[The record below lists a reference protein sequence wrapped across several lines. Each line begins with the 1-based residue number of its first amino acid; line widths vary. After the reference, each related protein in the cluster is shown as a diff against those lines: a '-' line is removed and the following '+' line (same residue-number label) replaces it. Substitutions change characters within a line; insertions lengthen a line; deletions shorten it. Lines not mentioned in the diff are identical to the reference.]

1 MNGKKRFIENL
12 TEKEHRSLTKGYK
25 TGESPI
31 YQRRCHCILLSAQRY
46 TVNDLSSL
54 FGVSINTIYDWF
66 NRWEASGIQGLK
78 LKSGRGRKKKLD
90 TENENH
96 VKVVKRLV
104 ENEPK
109 QLNRVLVQI
118 KSELDIEV
126 SKKTLKRF
134 LKRSDS
140 SGNDLGVEQ
149 NPSPIQM
156 NIKPRK

>member
-1 MNGKKRFIENL
+1 MSRKKRFIPSL
-12 TEKEHRSLTKGYK
+12 TDKEHRSLTKGYK

-31 YQRRCHCILLSAQRY
+31 YQRRCHCILLSAQQY

-54 FGVSINTIYDWF
+54 FGVRINTIYDWF

-104 ENEPK
+104 ENEPQ
-109 QLNRVLVQI
+109 QLNRVVNQV
-118 KSELDIEV
+118 KVELDIEI

-134 LKRSDS
+134 LKKTDS
-140 SGNDLGVEQ
+140 HGSVLDAE
-149 NPSPIQM
+149 
-156 NIKPRK
+156 